1 MNTFDFSLPVWLLF
15 FSAFFSLG
23 LAIYIVTRR
32 RAPGS
37 MALSALAILIAEW
50 AFTYGLEINA
60 PSLEEKIFWARFE
73 YIGIAFIPF
82 FWLLFALT
90 YTSQGK
96 SAQRLLYLSFL
107 ALFPL
112 VTVAL
117 ALSNDLHGLIWQETF
132 LLPAG
137 SITVL
142 GVEYGLW
149 FWIHF
154 TVSYVL
160 LLTGTIVVL
169 SRLRRIQ
176 GLYRSQILALFF
188 AVILPWLGNVV
199 YFTTP
204 IAIDPT
210 PFAFN
215 LTIALLVWAIFGFR
229 LVDVAPIA
237 RELILDGLR
246 EGVIVLDLQGR
257 IVDINAQAAHFIGL
271 KPAQMLGQP
280 VDEIL
285 KPWQSLLER
294 FRGVLEANETVKI
307 GSGEAAR
314 ELAVRI
320 GPLYD
325 ERKNLVGR
333 LISFAEVG
341 SNELARPAFQFE
353 EPLRESVPGLP
364 QTPVVLPEDTPHSFW
379 QVIRAF
385 FFPAVIEVDTNQV
398 DNPIWAQT
406 IERGITVSARFV
418 MIFGSIVAWSTLSS
432 LNLQTDIGYALVI
445 LLFLASV
452 YFLALARSAPFSVR
466 VRIFV
471 VLIYAMA
478 LAEMLKYGFSADVF
492 VYFVA
497 LVLLSHLLLN
507 VQGGFAMLFLAIATM
522 IVFSWAVLS
531 GTFVP
536 LETTHIGGIILPTNL
551 SSATTNII
559 GYLFSSLTMMTV
571 VNMFIVNLNQAW
583 KKEVQALNLV
593 QQERTLLEQRVRQRT
608 ADLAEA
614 RDLAVQRSKELRK
627 YFQAIEQSGNSIMIT
642 DKTGNI
648 EYVNPYFEQNTGYA
662 RAEALGKKSNLLKSG
677 NQSAEFYKEMWQTI
691 NAGQVWRGELHNKRK
706 DGSLFWEAA
715 AIAPVQG
722 PDGEI
727 TNYVAIKEDITAQ
740 KELREQIDRQNEY
753 LVALQSITLELL
765 NRRNLDDLLTAVVE
779 RACALM
785 DVSSG
790 LIALRN
796 EDGEFIFRA
805 TTQPQ
810 ARMLGQ
816 RVIMEKMKYT
826 ARAIATGEPVIVNN
840 YFEIEPP
847 YKVGDSGYL
856 QCTADF
862 PIVINGEVIGVLAL
876 GRLRENYPF
885 TPAQVETAP
894 LFAQMVSLVL
904 DNASLYDSAMKEIEQ
919 RKLAEEQNLR
929 FLEDMKSM
937 QEVYLALSQVEGL
950 SELYVQMIDM
960 AQRRL
965 GLDRVGLFVV
975 DEDGNE
981 MAGTFGVDPSGMV
994 RDERYY
1000 RESITKDHWTLE
1012 IVNAPNHAKLWL
1024 DAPLFDDGKQV
1035 GLGWKAATA
1044 LWNGYQPIG
1053 YLVCD
1058 AFLTRRL
1065 PRPYETELVSLLG
1078 NTYGHLIERKRAEQQ
1093 LAAARDQALEASR
1106 FKSQLLAKVSHEL
1119 RTPLG
1124 AIIGYA
1130 ELLQYNVMGEITTE
1144 QRDAVEKIAQ
1154 SGSYL
1159 SEVVNE
1165 LLDQS
1170 QIESKKVQ
1178 LKIEPFSPVNL
1189 VEQIHLTMSVLAKN
1203 KGLAFDL
1210 LVGPEVPESVLGDV
1224 KRIQQIL
1231 INLTGNAIKFTMSG
1245 SVRIEVLRADESH
1258 WAARVIDTGAG
1269 IPAEAQSYIFE
1280 PFRQVDNA
1288 ITYQNRG
1295 TGLGLSI
1302 ARQLVELMRG
1312 KIELQSEVG
1321 KGSIFTVTLPIFMEW
1336 E

>member
-1 MNTFDFSLPVWLLF
+1 MSDFEFSFSVWLLF
-15 FSAFFSLG
+15 SSAAFSL
-23 LAIYIVTRR
+23 AIAAFIFTSR

-37 MALSALAILIAEW
+37 IALGALAIFIAEW
-50 AFTYGLEINA
+50 AFTYGVEIAA
-60 PSLEEKIFWARFE
+60 PTLALKVFWGRFA

-82 FWLLFALT
+82 SWLLFSIF
-90 YTSQGK
+90 YTRPAKAS
-96 SAQRLLYLSFL
+96 QRLLYVHLL
-107 ALFPL
+107 GIFPL
-112 VTVAL
+112 ITVAL
-117 ALSNDLHGLIWQETF
+117 SLSNEWHGLIWRETF
-132 LLPAG
+132 LKPAG
-137 SITVL
+137 TITVL
-142 GVEYGLW
+142 GVQYGLW

-154 TVSYVL
+154 VISYGFL
-160 LLTGTIVVL
+160 LGGTIIVL
-169 SRLRRIQ
+169 SGLRRMK
-176 GLYRSQILALFF
+176 GLYRAQIVALFF
-188 AVILPWLGNVV
+188 AVILPWIGNIT

-215 LTIALLVWAIFGFR
+215 ATLALLVWAIFGYR
-229 LVDVAPIA
+229 LVDIAPIA
-237 RELILDGLR
+237 RDLIVDGMR
-246 EGVIVLDLQGR
+246 EGLIVLDLQGR
-257 IVDINAQAAHFIGL
+257 IVDINARAARFIGL
-271 KPAQMLGQP
+271 KPAQVLGQP
-280 VDEIL
+280 AIEIL
-285 KPWQSLLER
+285 SPWQSLLER
-294 FRGVLEANETVKI
+294 FRDVLEADDVIQI

-314 ELAVRI
+314 ELGVRI

-333 LISFAEVG
+333 LITFLEIDSVE
-341 SNELARPAFQFE
+341 SARPTLRFD
-353 EPLRESVPGLP
+353 EPLSTPLPGMP
-364 QTPVVLPEDTPHSFW
+364 YASPAPPVDSANSFW
-379 QVIRAF
+379 QAIRNF
-385 FFPAVIEVDTNQV
+385 FLPAAIDIDTSQV
-398 DNPIWAQT
+398 ENPIWAQT

-418 MIFGSIVAWSTLSS
+418 MIFGSLVAWNIFFSINS
-432 LNLQTDIGYALVI
+432 QADAVYALVVA
-445 LLFLASV
+445 LFLASV
-452 YFLALARSAPFSVR
+452 YFLALARSAPFSIR
-466 VRIFV
+466 VHIFV
-471 VLIYAMA
+471 VLIYAVA
-478 LAEMLKYGFSADVF
+478 LSEMLKHGFSADVF

-507 VQGGFAMLFLAIATM
+507 VQGGFAMLFLAMATM
-522 IVFSWAVLS
+522 IVFSWSVLS
-531 GTFVP
+531 GTFIP

-559 GYLFSSLTMMTV
+559 GYLFSSLTIMTV
-571 VNMFIVNLNQAW
+571 VNMFIFNLNQAW

-593 QQERTLLEQRVRQRT
+593 QQERNLLEQRVRQRT

-627 YFQAIEQSGNSIMIT
+627 YFQAIEQSGNSIIIT
-642 DKTGNI
+642 DKAGNI
-648 EYVNPYFEQNTGYA
+648 EYVNPYFEQNTGYE
-662 RAEALGKKSNLLKSG
+662 RDEALGKKSNLLKSG
-677 NQSAEFYKEMWQTI
+677 KQSAEFYKEIWQTI
-691 NAGQVWRGELHNKRK
+691 NAGQVWRGELYNKRK

-715 AIAPVQG
+715 TIAPVQG

-727 TNYVAIKEDITAQ
+727 TNYIAIKEDITAQ
-740 KELREQIDRQNEY
+740 KELREQINRQNEY

-765 NRRNLDDLLTAVVE
+765 KRHNLDDLLTAVVE

-790 LIALRN
+790 LIALRS
-796 EDGEFIFRA
+796 EDGEYIFRA
-805 TTQPQ
+805 TTQRQ

-816 RVIMEKMKYT
+816 RVILEKMRYT
-826 ARAIATGEPVIVNN
+826 ARAIATGKPVIVNN
-840 YFEIEPP
+840 YFEVEPP

-862 PIVINGEVIGVLAL
+862 PIVINGEVVGVLAL

-965 GLDRVGLFVV
+965 GLDRVSLFVV
-975 DEDGNE
+975 DEDSNE
-981 MAGTFGVDPSGMV
+981 ILGTFGVDPSGMV

-1024 DAPLFDDGKQV
+1024 DAPLFDDGKQA

-1065 PRPYETELVSLLG
+1065 PRPYETELISLLG

-1130 ELLQYNVMGEITTE
+1130 ELLQYNVMGEINAE

-1178 LKIEPFSPVNL
+1178 LKIEPFSPVKL

-1210 LVGPEVPESVLGDV
+1210 LVGPEAPENALGDV

-1245 SVRIEVLRADESH
+1245 NVRIEVLRTDESH

-1269 IPAEAQSYIFE
+1269 IPTEAQSYIFE
-1280 PFRQVDNA
+1280 PFRQVDNT

-1312 KIELQSEVG
+1312 KIELESEVG